1 MTDVLNP
8 RETRV
13 LEAIVRNYILNASPT
28 GSRFISRHTDIELSP
43 ATIRNVM
50 GDLEDRGFIAQPH
63 TSAGRIPTD
72 RGYRYY
78 VDQLMQSN
86 QLSPEIREQIRTSL
100 LQANPSDLHTVMQ
113 ATSRALSKTTHQ
125 LGIILAPVFRQA
137 CFRHIHIYELAPH
150 RFLVNLTIDS
160 GIVRTLAI
168 EIRSEIPA
176 ERVESISRIINE
188 RFAGKTLDQMYELG
202 DEIFQDVT
210 PYDIGI
216 IRLFIPSIK
225 KMIAETEE
233 QEIYA
238 EGTTNILLQPE
249 FFDKDR
255 ISAIVEF
262 LEEKQL
268 LMHMIDVADAGSDGV
283 LVSIGGEIESGQFSS
298 FSVVKTKYRLG
309 NLEGSLGV
317 IGPKRMPYP
326 FLISAVEYTAGLLK
340 EMYE

>member
-1 MTDVLNP
+1 MN
-8 RETRV
+8 
-13 LEAIVRNYILNASPT
+13 I
-28 GSRFISRHTDIELSP
+28 
-43 ATIRNVM
+43 
-50 GDLEDRGFIAQPH
+50 
-63 TSAGRIPTD
+63 
-72 RGYRYY
+72 
-78 VDQLMQSN
+78 
-86 QLSPEIREQIRTSL
+86 
-100 LQANPSDLHTVMQ
+100 
-113 ATSRALSKTTHQ
+113 
-125 LGIILAPVFRQA
+125 
-137 CFRHIHIYELAPH
+137 
-150 RFLVNLTIDS
+150 TIDS

-168 EIRSEIPA
+168 ELTSDLPV
-176 ERVESISRIINE
+176 ERVESASRIINE

-202 DEIFQDVT
+202 DEVFQDVT

-216 IRLFIPSIK
+216 IRMFIPSIK

-238 EGTTNILLQPE
+238 EGTTNIMLQPE
-249 FFDKDR
+249 FFDKNR
-255 ISAIVEF
+255 ISAIVEI

-268 LMHMIDVADAGSDGV
+268 LMHMIDVADAVNDGV

-326 FLISAVEYTAGLLK
+326 FLISAVDYTARLLK